1 MFSVCEAITRHHND
15 IYYALEYRTNLH
27 GTLVMFT
34 LTSTSTCSRL
44 LSHSHS
50 RCDRFYSL
58 PHLNY
63 LLTSCWCTT
72 EYCAL
77 CAFKQTAAVA
87 QDQQFLMHCI
97 LFSSPNGNSSEHTGV
112 IKFRKKSSCKKEPK
126 LRRFTKKW
134 HIQWLVLI
142 EQK

>member
-1 MFSVCEAITRHHND
+1 MFSVCEAITRHPND
-15 IYYALEYRTNLH
+15 IYYALEYRLNLH
-27 GTLVMFT
+27 RTLVMFT
-34 LTSTSTCSRL
+34 LTSTSTYSRL

-63 LLTSCWCTT
+63 LLRSCWCTT

-77 CAFKQTAAVA
+77 CAFEQTTAEA

-97 LFSSPNGNSSEHTGV
+97 LFSSLNGNSSEHTGV
-112 IKFRKKSSCKKEPK
+112 IKFRKKLSCQKRAEASQVHKKMAHPRVNRAEV
-126 LRRFTKKW
+126 R
-134 HIQWLVLI
+134 
-142 EQK
+142 